1 MDGVRLY
8 FSKYANSNTNLKEF
22 VNCLEVAKGE
32 KGVCEWV
39 ESWLT
44 TKGVMQIESKYESE
58 NGLIKSFK
66 LV

>member
-1 MDGVRLY
+1 LY

-22 VNCLEVAKGE
+22 VTCLEVAKGE
-32 KGVCEWV
+32 SGVSEWV

-44 TKGVMQIESKYESE
+44 TKGVMKVWSEQTEE

-66 LV
+66 VV